1 MKTNRQFRIAAPLIP
16 LLGLLIVLCAPGRS
30 AAQLDRGEI
39 TGTAE
44 DPSGAVV
51 QKAAITI
58 TNDNTGVKTTTKST
72 ATGTYVFD
80 DVLPGNYTVEA
91 EAAGFQKY
99 VVHGVIVQ
107 VQQVETIDIHFATG
121 NVQTSV
127 TVTAAAPLLEA
138 ENAQVGQSITN
149 QTVNDMPLATRDWGS
164 LAQMSAGVNTDA
176 TGTGSGGNGT
186 ADAGSSDSAY
196 FRVNGVDEWQNDF
209 RLNGIND
216 NIEFYGGNYT
226 GTNAAIVPPPDAIQ
240 EFTLQSGDFNA
251 EFGHSTGGVINASLK
266 SGTNGV
272 HGDLWEYVRNN
283 DLNANYFF
291 NRTCSGSTCVSKPV
305 PSYHQNLFG
314 FTAGG
319 PVFIPHVVH
328 GKNRLFWF
336 ADYQGGRYV
345 LPEPDGGLTVP
356 TSAMINS
363 GFTNLQ
369 DNITYNSSSTCSAT
383 VTTGCP
389 KDALG
394 RVFSNGTILDPA
406 STRQLS
412 ATGYDAVTG
421 LTGTP
426 NAYVRD
432 PFYNCTAAGGC
443 TSFTGVTTTDFTQ
456 DSGGVPLSTLNVI
469 PTSRQDPNA
478 VKLLGLY
485 PAADT
490 PGKFANDFQSYVPIE
505 DKNTNTYDIRID
517 ADISPKDILF
527 GVYDRSY
534 LTVDVPS
541 YFPGVGS
548 GNSGGRVDQFP
559 AWAWAVGYTRIL
571 TPTLTN
577 DMHVGMVHSDK
588 LQVSVWG
595 DDFGS
600 AACSG
605 TVSPGPGTCNIPLEY
620 GIQGVPQVAGNGG
633 LPIIVIAGLRTIG
646 VGNFSPTLQYVWSLE
661 GVDAV
666 TKVWR
671 NHAFKVGIQVDDLEG
686 DISQPPEGRG
696 DMSFNGMYTDIPN
709 RISVSQ
715 GVESSSTSGLNGIG
729 DFLVAPINYE
739 YGVGNGVN
747 MVGGQNGVSASN
759 IPVTDDHR
767 WYIGLYFQDDWKVN
781 PRLTLNLGLR
791 WDLFTPYEETRGF
804 QSNFLPAGG
813 NGPSATFYIPNRG
826 CETARSTAFNTVA
839 ALSNINIVCS
849 ANSALG
855 NTQKTNFA
863 PRVGFAY
870 KLRPTLVVRGG
881 FGTAYGALGNLGYG
895 GTLGLNYPF
904 GYTQAIPAPDTNHPL
919 LAGSSNLP
927 ATLENTFNNF
937 NFDNPAVLQSPTPYA
952 TSLNSFA
959 PGFQYSS
966 CAAAG
971 YTLNSCV
978 GGIYLAS
985 NYLGA
990 TLNGRQF
997 NYQTPMIQTENLT
1010 VEDQFTPHDAIQVG
1024 YVGTQGR
1031 HLDILGNSNSNS
1043 LMLPPGTNTQ
1053 LYIPYPYMAR
1063 NGTYET
1069 TNANTSYNSMQITYQ
1084 HQMSFGL
1091 SVLANYT
1098 WSRCAGDQHAPQNSE
1113 FNTSYRAEWLPGF
1126 GIKGDYGLCD
1136 ADATDLWHVAAT
1148 YGLPFGRGKQ
1158 FGSSMNKAADLV
1170 VGGWEI
1176 NGFYT
1181 FQSGQ
1186 PFTVGPCP
1194 SATTAD
1200 FNCADNLTGKS
1211 LYSGPHN
1218 YTQWLN
1224 PGAFAQPPA
1233 ATQVGQGDYSPLG
1246 GEIQQARGPHFNNL
1260 DSSLLKNFHFTE
1272 SAYLQFRAEAFNT
1285 TNTPPFVQPQQLNFQ
1300 AGSFSNIG
1308 ATKNSNGNN
1317 GARTLQ
1323 LALKFFY

>member
-1 MKTNRQFRIAAPLIP
+1 VNLEAAKDTMIDQLSLRSVRYLFPAF
-16 LLGLLIVLCAPGRS
+16 GLLLLLCIPGRLS
-30 AAQLDRGEI
+30 AQLDRGEI
-39 TGTAE
+39 TGTIE
-44 DPSGAVV
+44 DPSGAVLPN
-51 QKAAITI
+51 ATI
-58 TNDNTGVKTTTKST
+58 SLVNDDTGVKITTQST
-72 ATGTYVFD
+72 ATGTYVLD
-80 DVLPGNYTVEA
+80 DVLPGRYTVEV
-91 EAAGFQKY
+91 EAPGFEKY
-99 VVHGVIVQ
+99 VIHGVSIHVQ
-107 VQQVETIDIHFATG
+107 ETATVDAHLATG

-127 TVTAAAPLLEA
+127 NVTAAVPLLEA
-138 ENAQVGQSITN
+138 ENAQVAQSITSV
-149 QTVNDMPLATRDWGS
+149 TVNDMPLATRDWGS
-164 LAQMSAGVNTDA
+164 LAQLSAGVNTDA

-186 ADAGSSDSAY
+186 ADAGSSQSAY
-196 FRVNGVDEWQNDF
+196 FRVDGVDEWQNDF

-251 EFGHSTGGVINASLK
+251 EFGHSTGGIVNASLK
-266 SGTNGV
+266 SGTNEV
-272 HGDLWEYVRNN
+272 HGDLWEFVRNN

-291 NRTCSGSTCVSKPV
+291 NRTCSGSTCVANPI

-319 PVFIPHVVH
+319 PVIIPGVVH

-345 LPEPDGGLTVP
+345 LPEPDGNLTVP
-356 TSAMINS
+356 SKGMVSSN
-363 GFTNLQ
+363 FTNLQ
-369 DNITYNSSSTCSAT
+369 DNITYNYSGSCSAT
-383 VTTGCP
+383 GGTGCP

-394 RVFSNGTILDPA
+394 RSFSNGTILDPA
-406 STRQLS
+406 STRQLP
-412 ATGYDAVTG
+412 ATGVDPVTG

-432 PFYNCTAAGGC
+432 PFYNCTTGGGC
-443 TSFTGVTTTDFTQ
+443 ASFVGQTRTDFTQ
-456 DSGGVPLSTLNVI
+456 DAAGVALSTLNVI
-469 PTSRQDPNA
+469 PASRQDPNA
-478 VKLLGLY
+478 LKLLGLY
-485 PAADT
+485 PAAT
-490 PGKFANDFQSYVPIE
+490 TSGLANDFQGYVPIE
-505 DKNTNTYDIRID
+505 DKNTNTYDVRID
-517 ADISPKDILF
+517 ANISSKDMLF

-534 LTVDVPS
+534 LTADVPS

-548 GNSGGRVDQFP
+548 GNSGGRVDRLP
-559 AWAWAVGYTRIL
+559 AWAWAVGYTRIV

-577 DMHVGMVHSDK
+577 EMHVGMVHSDK

-595 DDFGS
+595 NDFGS

-605 TVSPGPGTCNIPLEY
+605 TVNPGPGTCNIPLTY

-633 LPIIVIAGLRTIG
+633 LPIIVIAGLRTLG
-646 VGNFSPTLQYVWSLE
+646 VGNYSPTLQYVWSLE
-661 GVDAV
+661 GVDGV
-666 TKVWR
+666 TRVWR
-671 NHAFKVGIQVDDLEG
+671 NHAFKTGIQVDDLEG
-686 DISQPPEGRG
+686 NISQPPEGRG

-709 RISVSQ
+709 RIAASQ
-715 GVESSSTSGLNGIG
+715 GIESGSTSGLNGIG

-739 YGVGNGVN
+739 YSVGNGVN
-747 MVGGQNGVSASN
+747 MVGGQNGFSASN

-767 WYIGLYFQDDWKVN
+767 WYIGAYFQDDWKVV
-781 PRLTLNLGLR
+781 PKLTLNLGLR

-804 QSNFLPAGG
+804 QSNFLPVGG
-813 NGPSATFYIPNRG
+813 NGATATFYIPKQSCQTPR
-826 CETARSTAFNTVA
+826 AALFNTVA
-839 ALSNINIVCS
+839 ALSNINITCDS
-849 ANSALG
+849 NAGLG
-855 NTQKTNFA
+855 NDQKDNFA

-870 KLRPTLVVRGG
+870 RLRPTLVVRGG

-904 GYTQAIPAPDTNHPL
+904 GYTQAIPAPDSQHPL
-919 LAGSSNLP
+919 LAGSSGAP

-937 NFDNPAVLQSPTPYA
+937 NFNNPAVLQSPTPYSTTPVA
-952 TSLNSFA
+952 C
-959 PGFQYSS
+959 P
-966 CAAAG
+966 AG
-971 YTLNSCV
+971 NSCV
-978 GGIYLAS
+978 GGQYIGS
-985 NYLGA
+985 DYLGA
-990 TLNGRQF
+990 TLNGRQY
-997 NYQTPMIQTENLT
+997 NYQTPLIQTENLT

-1031 HLDILGNSNSNS
+1031 HLDILGTSNSNS
-1043 LMLPPGTNTQ
+1043 VILPPGTNTQ

-1069 TNANTSYNSMQITYQ
+1069 TNATTSYNSMQVTYQ
-1084 HQMSFGL
+1084 RQMSYGL
-1091 SVLANYT
+1091 LVLANYT
-1098 WSRCAGDQHAPQNSE
+1098 WSKCMGDQHAPQNSE
-1113 FNTSYRAEWLPGF
+1113 FNAGYRAQWLSGF

-1136 ADATDLWHVAAT
+1136 ADATDLWHAAAT
-1148 YGLPFGRGKQ
+1148 YNLPFGRGRQ
-1158 FGSSMNKAADLV
+1158 FGSAMNKAADLI

-1186 PFTVGPCP
+1186 PFTVTCP

-1200 FNCADNLTGKS
+1200 FGCSANLVSGQG
-1211 LYSGPHN
+1211 LYTGPHN

-1224 PGAFAQPPA
+1224 PAAFAQPPA
-1233 ATQVGQGDYSPLG
+1233 ATTVGQTNYSPLG
-1246 GEIQQARGPHFNNL
+1246 TSGIQQARGPRFDDL
-1260 DSSLLKNFHFTE
+1260 DSSILKNFHFTE

-1323 LALKFFY
+1323 LALKLMF